1 MDFAG
6 LNWVMITVIGAAL
19 LAIVIAVAAL
29 RNRVSK
35 ETAARSEAAT
45 RELYKEEDRAH
56 ADDSNG
62 RI

>member
-1 MDFAG
+1 MDLSGISWVVVTG
-6 LNWVMITVIGAAL
+6 LGVVLFSLVVALAAF
-19 LAIVIAVAAL
+19 

-35 ETAARSEAAT
+35 RTEAQSEAAT

-56 ADDSNG
+56 ADDDDG